1 MQKFIIMNEITFYP
15 LFGLVFGGN
24 YYNSEMDDVDEGAFK
39 KHTIEVFLFLFG
51 INFIWYTEL

>member
-1 MQKFIIMNEITFYP
+1 MNEITFYP